1 MKEEQ
6 KQEPWNVVIIKLVL
20 VVLSIVVIMVWL
32 MAVPGCQPQ
41 RRVDLT
47 PETEAG
53 KLDAL
58 KTDKIIEKI
67 YETNLLISGFIVV
80 AAIGVFCCFSR
91 QIQLGL
97 ALIAT
102 GGAGIWITRADQSLA
117 QNQWLLLI
125 PTGLLVVGGAIWVF
139 KNEQIR
145 TALKQI
151 VRGVDKMKQTGTPD
165 YETFKRYQRAGEGVW
180 EGQSKPTEK
189 IVRDIKAKL

>member
-1 MKEEQ
+1 MEEIRF
-6 KQEPWNVVIIKLVL
+6 WIMIIVAIIIAMVL
-20 VVLSIVVIMVWL
+20 I
-32 MAVPGCQPQ
+32 GCQPQ
-41 RRVDLT
+41 PRANLT

-58 KTDKIIEKI
+58 KADKIIEKI
-67 YETNLLISGFIVV
+67 YETNLLISGFILV

-125 PTGLLVVGGAIWVF
+125 PTGLLVVGGAVWVF
-139 KNEQIR
+139 KNEQVR
-145 TALKQI
+145 TALRQI
-151 VRGVDKMKQTGTPD
+151 VKGGDLLKGEFGQQWSNRPKA
-165 YETFKRYQRAGEGVW
+165 FKECQRAC
-180 EGQSKPTEK
+180 QSKPTEK
-189 IVRDIKAKL
+189 IIRKIKAKL

>member
-1 MKEEQ
+1 MKSELIF
-6 KQEPWNVVIIKLVL
+6 WTVVA
-20 VVLSIVVIMVWL
+20 IVIA
-32 MAVPGCQPQ
+32 AVMIWIEGCHQP
-41 RRVDLT
+41 RADLT

-67 YETNLLISGFIVV
+67 YETNLLVSGFIVV
-80 AAIGVFCCFSR
+80 SAIGVFCCFSR
-91 QIQLGL
+91 QLQLGL

-125 PTGLLVVGGAIWVF
+125 PTGLLVVGGGIWVF
-139 KNEQIR
+139 KNEQVR
-145 TALKQI
+145 TALRQI
-151 VRGVDKMKQTGTPD
+151 VSGVDRLKSGVHGST
-165 YETFKRYQRAGEGVW
+165 YSVFKGAQS
-180 EGQSKPTEK
+180 QSKPTEK

>member
-1 MKEEQ
+1 MKEITKEILF
-6 KQEPWNVVIIKLVL
+6 WAVIIA
-20 VVLSIVVIMVWL
+20 VIAAGMIWL
-32 MAVPGCQPQ
+32 GGCQPQ

-58 KTDKIIEKI
+58 KADKIIEKI

-139 KNEQIR
+139 KNEQVR
-145 TALKQI
+145 TALRQI
-151 VRGVDKMKQTGTPD
+151 VAGVNDMKTSKDHGDKEAYRG
-165 YETFKRYQRAGEGVW
+165 FKEWQE
-180 EGQSKPTEK
+180 QSRPTKK
-189 IVRDIKAKL
+189 IVYDIKEKL